1 MIVNIFLL
9 MFLGLMSTFFY
20 FPVKSQ
26 DTSKDYSK
34 LVEVNSRNLVTIRGP
49 IQSDTVTDFLHKTS
63 NIDSDEI
70 FIYISSP
77 GGSVMEGLKIVD
89 VIKSLEKSGIK
100 INCIS
105 DFSASMAFIIL
116 QACPNRMATYSSVLM
131 QHQMSLGLKGN
142 IENIDNYLKF
152 IRDIDDDLDKLQSDK
167 IGISKEEFKRKI
179 TNDWWINGPNA
190 KEKSVVDELVLV
202 TCHKELDN
210 KYEALVINFG
220 FNQVHL
226 IYSMCPL
233 SRYPVQVLY
242 NGIDVDMLDSKIKKS
257 KSYYEITNNITKWL
271 NYDEPIFGLS
281 Y

>member
-1 MIVNIFLL
+1 MVTNIFKI
-9 MFLGLMSTFFY
+9 MFIGLISTIFY
-20 FPVKSQ
+20 SPVTSN
-26 DTSKDYSK
+26 DTSSDYNK

-49 IQSDTVTDFLHKTS
+49 IQSDTVTDFIHKTS

-89 VIKSLEKSGIK
+89 VIKSLEKSGLK

-116 QACPNRMATYSSVLM
+116 QSCPNRMATYSSVLM
-131 QHQMSLGLKGN
+131 QHQMSLALKGN
-142 IENIDNYLKF
+142 IENIDNYLTF
-152 IRDIDDDLDKLQSDK
+152 IRDIDDDLDKLQSEK

-179 TNDWWINGPNA
+179 INDWWINGPSA

-202 TCHKELDN
+202 SCHKELDN
-210 KYEALVINFG
+210 KYEALVVNFG

-242 NGIDVDMLDSKIKKS
+242 NGVDFDDLDYKTKKS
-257 KSYYEITNNITKWL
+257 SSYLDITNNITKWL

>member
-63 NIDSDEI
+63 SIDSDEI

-89 VIKSLEKSGIK
+89 VIKSLEKSGLK

-152 IRDIDDDLDKLQSDK
+152 IRDIDDDLDKLQSD
-167 IGISKEEFKRKI
+167 KI

>member
-1 MIVNIFLL
+1 MIVNIFKL
-9 MFLGLMSTFFY
+9 MFFGLFTFLSNYPVMSENSST
-20 FPVKSQ
+20 
-26 DTSKDYSK
+26 DYNK
-34 LVEVNSRNLVTIRGP
+34 LVELNSRNLVTIRGP
-49 IQSDTVTDFLHKTS
+49 IQSDTVTDFIHKTS

-89 VIKSLEKSGIK
+89 VIKSLEKSGLK

-116 QACPNRMATYSSVLM
+116 QSCPNRMATYSSILM

-142 IENIDNYLKF
+142 IENINTYLEF
-152 IRDIDDDLDKLQSDK
+152 IRDIDDNLDKLQSEK
-167 IGISKEEFKRKI
+167 IGISKEEFKNKI
-179 TNDWWINGPNA
+179 VNDWWINGPSA

-202 TCHKELDN
+202 SCHKELDN
-210 KYEALVINFG
+210 KYEALLVNFG
-220 FNQVHL
+220 LDQVQL
-226 IYSMCPL
+226 IYSKCPL
-233 SRYPVQVLY
+233 SRYPIEVLY
-242 NGIDVDMLDSKIKKS
+242 NGIELNEVDYDLKSTTSYLDIS
-257 KSYYEITNNITKWL
+257 NNITKWF

>member
-1 MIVNIFLL
+1 MIANIFLL
-9 MFLGLMSTFFY
+9 MFLGLISSVFY
-20 FPVKSQ
+20 YPVKSQ
-26 DTSKDYSK
+26 DISKDYSK

-49 IQSDTVTDFLHKTS
+49 IQSDTVTDFIHKTS

-89 VIKSLEKSGIK
+89 VIKSLEKSGLK

-131 QHQMSLGLKGN
+131 QHQMSLALKGN

-152 IRDIDDDLDKLQSDK
+152 IRDIDNDLDKLQSDK
-167 IGISKEEFKRKI
+167 IGISKEEFKKKI

-190 KEKSVVDELVLV
+190 KRNSVVDELVLV
-202 TCHKELDN
+202 SCHKELDN

-242 NGIDVDMLDSKIKKS
+242 NGIDVEMLDTKIKKS
-257 KSYYEITNNITKWL
+257 KSYGEVTNNITKWL

>member
-1 MIVNIFLL
+1 MIVNIFKIMFFGLISTLL
-9 MFLGLMSTFFY
+9 YS
-20 FPVKSQ
+20 PVTSN
-26 DTSKDYSK
+26 DTSSDYKK
-34 LVEVNSRNLVTIRGP
+34 LVEVNSRNLITIRGP
-49 IQSDTVTDFLHKTS
+49 IQSDTLTDFIHKTS
-63 NIDSDEI
+63 NIDSEEI

-89 VIKSLEKSGIK
+89 VIKSLEKSGLK

-116 QACPNRMATYSSVLM
+116 QSCPNRMATYSSVLM
-131 QHQMSLGLKGN
+131 QHQMSLALKGN
-142 IENIDNYLKF
+142 IENIDNYLTF
-152 IRDIDDDLDKLQSDK
+152 IRDIDDDLDKLQSEK
-167 IGISKEEFKRKI
+167 IGISKEEFKKKI
-179 TNDWWINGPNA
+179 INDWWINGPSA

-202 TCHKELDN
+202 SCHKELDN
-210 KYEALVINFG
+210 KYEALVVNFG

-226 IYSMCPL
+226 VYSMCPL

-242 NGIDVDMLDSKIKKS
+242 NGVDFDDLDYKTKKS
-257 KSYYEITNNITKWL
+257 SSYLDITNNITKWL

>member
-1 MIVNIFLL
+1 MIVNIFKIMFFGLISTLL
-9 MFLGLMSTFFY
+9 YS
-20 FPVKSQ
+20 PVTSN
-26 DTSKDYSK
+26 DTSSDYKK
-34 LVEVNSRNLVTIRGP
+34 LVEVNSRNLITIRGP
-49 IQSDTVTDFLHKTS
+49 IQSDTVTDFIHKTS
-63 NIDSDEI
+63 NIDSEEI

-89 VIKSLEKSGIK
+89 VIKSLEKSGLK

-116 QACPNRMATYSSVLM
+116 QSCPNRMATYSSVLM
-131 QHQMSLGLKGN
+131 QHQMSLALKGN
-142 IENIDNYLKF
+142 IENIDNYLTF
-152 IRDIDDDLDKLQSDK
+152 IRDIDDDLDKLQSEK
-167 IGISKEEFKRKI
+167 IGISKEEFKKKI
-179 TNDWWINGPNA
+179 INDWWINGPSA

-202 TCHKELDN
+202 SCHKELDN
-210 KYEALVINFG
+210 KYEALVVNFG

-226 IYSMCPL
+226 VYSMCPL

-242 NGIDVDMLDSKIKKS
+242 NGVDFDDLDYKTKKS
-257 KSYYEITNNITKWL
+257 SSYLDITNNITKWL